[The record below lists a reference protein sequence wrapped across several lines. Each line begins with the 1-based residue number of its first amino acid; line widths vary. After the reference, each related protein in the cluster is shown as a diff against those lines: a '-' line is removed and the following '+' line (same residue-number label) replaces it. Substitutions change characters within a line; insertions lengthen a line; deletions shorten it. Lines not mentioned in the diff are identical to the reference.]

1 MKLIPTL
8 LSCLTVC
15 SSVLAATED
24 PLNYRN
30 IKPSYVAPKLSNTTT
45 LLEFIRS
52 RSDLSRLS
60 EALDKV
66 GGFSEAFSTDPTW
79 KFTFFAPNNDAF
91 EKNVGRYFN
100 TFESTPY
107 GYPTESFRR
116 LLTVHRKG
124 KWWLGNTILHHYVP
138 NTNLKSSNFN
148 GTYQQF
154 QTATFLYVGAEVQKG
169 NLLLNKVATVVE
181 KDIAVTQGVVHIIDR
196 ILDPSAQIFEGDLSR
211 ISQAFIPGSCSNPN
225 LPYC

>member
-1 MKLIPTL
+1 MKLISTL
-8 LSCLTVC
+8 LVTCLTAC
-15 SSVLAATED
+15 SSVLAETQD

-30 IKPSYVAPKLSNTTT
+30 INPSYVAPKSSNTTT
-45 LLEFIRS
+45 LLELIKS
-52 RSDLSRLS
+52 RSELSRLS

-66 GGFSEAFSTDPTW
+66 GGFSEAFGTDPTW

-107 GYPTESFRR
+107 GLRHKSICWS
-116 LLTVHRKG
+116 LTLHRKG

-148 GTYQQF
+148 ETYQQF
-154 QTATFLYVGAEVQKG
+154 QVIQ
-169 NLLLNKVATVVE
+169 
-181 KDIAVTQGVVHIIDR
+181 
-196 ILDPSAQIFEGDLSR
+196 
-211 ISQAFIPGSCSNPN
+211 
-225 LPYC
+225 

>member
-1 MKLIPTL
+1 MKLISTL
-8 LSCLTVC
+8 LVTCLTAC
-15 SSVLAATED
+15 SSVLAETQD

-30 IKPSYVAPKLSNTTT
+30 IKPSYVAPKFSNTTT
-45 LLEFIRS
+45 LLEFIKS

-66 GGFSEAFSTDPTW
+66 GGFSEAFGTDPTW

-100 TFESTPY
+100 TFEATPY
-107 GYPTESFRR
+107 GDRNKSMRS

-124 KWWLGNTILHHYVP
+124 KWWLGNSILHHYVP
-138 NTNLKSSNFN
+138 NTSLKSSNFN
-148 GTYQQF
+148 ETYQQF
-154 QTATFLYVGAEVQKG
+154 QVIQHQGLKGHMSWLTEWQTATFLYVGAEVQNG

-181 KDIAVTQGVVHIIDR
+181 KDIAITQV
-196 ILDPSAQIFEGDLSR
+196 
-211 ISQAFIPGSCSNPN
+211 C
-225 LPYC
+225 

>member
-91 EKNVGRYFN
+91 ETNVGRYFN
-100 TFESTPY
+100 TFESTP
-107 GYPTESFRR
+107 
-116 LLTVHRKG
+116 KG

-154 QTATFLYVGAEVQKG
+154 QTATFLYVGAEVQNG

-181 KDIAVTQGVVHIIDR
+181 KDIAITQGVVHIIDR

>member
-100 TFESTPY
+100 TFESTP
-107 GYPTESFRR
+107 
-116 LLTVHRKG
+116 KG
-124 KWWLGNTILHHYVP
+124 KWWLANTILHHYVP

-154 QTATFLYVGAEVQKG
+154 QTATFLYVGAEVQNG

-181 KDIAVTQGVVHIIDR
+181 KDIAITQGVVHIIDR

>member
-1 MKLIPTL
+1 MKLISTL
-8 LSCLTVC
+8 LATCLTAC
-15 SSVLAATED
+15 SSVLAETQD

-30 IKPSYVAPKLSNTTT
+30 IKPSYVAPKSSNTTT
-45 LLEFIRS
+45 LLEFIKS

-66 GGFSEAFSTDPTW
+66 GGFSEAFDTDPTW

-100 TFESTPY
+100 TFEATP
-107 GYPTESFRR
+107 
-116 LLTVHRKG
+116 KG

-138 NTNLKSSNFN
+138 NTSLKSSSFN
-148 GTYQQF
+148 VTYQQF
-154 QTATFLYVGAEVQKG
+154 QTATYLYVGAEVQNG

-181 KDIAVTQGVVHIIDR
+181 KDIAITQVG
-196 ILDPSAQIFEGDLSR
+196 
-211 ISQAFIPGSCSNPN
+211 
-225 LPYC
+225 